1 MAPELMP
8 LLTTVEEILNFLPE
22 IKYIQY
28 YNADGVRYNIEL
40 DALQNACEVYIDGD
54 RQNSPISYNELA
66 EKLFA
71 ILNLNNNPRVEYV

>member
-8 LLTTVEEILNFLPE
+8 LLTTVKEILNFLPE
-22 IKYIQY
+22 IMHIQY

-66 EKLFA
+66 EQLFA
-71 ILNLNNNPRVEYV
+71 ILNLNNNPRVEYI